1 MNKVPKSNSD
11 GKASSMFVGMDLHK
25 KYLQV
30 AIVDDKGK
38 VVENSK
44 INNDLSEV
52 DKFFKNV
59 DNDAKVVMES
69 SCVWYN
75 IYEYLSKEK
84 HLDVV
89 LSNPIKTKAI
99 ASAKIKTDKLDALKL
114 ADLLRGGYI
123 AKCYVPDRR
132 IMDLRE
138 LVRHRLALVRI
149 RTRMKNK
156 IHGIMLMKGVR
167 ITDDVHPFSHMYIEK
182 LKGMNDY
189 RINGYLRIIES
200 LDSEI
205 NDVSR
210 KIRLYVKEN
219 DIARLLMTIP
229 GIGYYSALLIV
240 SEIGD
245 TSRFPDS
252 YHLCSYAGLVPS
264 THSSGGIT
272 HYGSSITKTGS
283 KHLRWIMLEC
293 VHAHISNDKNSNI
306 TQFYQRLAKKKGNS
320 KAAVAAASKL
330 LKVVYWVM
338 KERREYVSYHS

>member
-138 LVRHRLALVRI
+138 LVRHRLELVRI

-167 ITDDVHPFSHMYIEK
+167 ITDDVHPFSYMYIEK

-210 KIRLYVKEN
+210 KIRLYLKEN

-293 VHAHISNDKNSNI
+293 VHAHIRNDKNSNI